1 MTIVSVMKKP
11 FFGRYQR
18 RWVWPEG
25 IDRDDWRRVEFKNR
39 SGATLVGLYGKAKGS
54 SPKAIVVLPHPM
66 HADAKGYVLKAG
78 HARLLRDGGYD
89 VFAFDFNGFGE
100 SEDGRFE
107 FPEDIWHAGHAAA
120 AEAPGLG
127 VALLGI
133 SMGGG
138 YGICALDMPDHPFR
152 VAIIE
157 GAFTSLEEYWR
168 PYLLPYALLRL
179 TGWILPAELRRLR
192 PIDRIRG
199 IRGLAGMLFIHGAR
213 DRISPPSM
221 GERFHQ
227 ACPLPPERR
236 VLWVVPDAKHLRT
249 LEIAPDEYR
258 RRVLGFLDAHFPQ
271 AKSA

>member
-1 MTIVSVMKKP
+1 MRLTSVMKKP
-11 FFGRYQR
+11 FFGRFQKP
-18 RWVWPEG
+18 WVWPEG
-25 IDRDDWRRVEFKNR
+25 IDQDQWRRVEFKNR
-39 SGATLVGLYGKAKGS
+39 SGATLVGLHGKALGG

-66 HADAKGYVLKAG
+66 HADAKGYVLRAG
-78 HARLLRDGGYD
+78 YAGLLREGGYD

-120 AEAPGLG
+120 AAAPGLA

-138 YGICALDMPDHPFR
+138 YGICALDIPQHPFR

-168 PYLLPYALLRL
+168 PYLLPYLLLRVA
-179 TGWILPAELRRLR
+179 GSIWPAGLRRLR

-199 IRGLAGMLFIHGAR
+199 VQGLAGLLLIHGAR
-213 DRISPPSM
+213 DRVSPPSM
-221 GERFHQ
+221 GERLLG
-227 ACPLPPERR
+227 ACPLSPERR
-236 VLWVVPDAKHLRT
+236 MLWVVPDAKHLRT

-258 RRVLGFLDAHFPQ
+258 RRVLGFLDAHFAQ
-271 AKSA
+271 ARSA